1 MKKAQAAFGIKVED
15 PLWVEVERTEQSF
28 KNNITSALKKEQI
41 QIAVVI
47 IKNPKFKKSLKSL
60 LDSKGIPS
68 QFILSSKLFNV
79 KLGVVSNILKQMNTK
94 IGKDLYRLNLPKLKN
109 SLLIGVDLINEGDS
123 RLIGCSATY
132 SQTMT
137 QCFSQVIRQ
146 HPTRLSAEEKKTC
159 KETSQL

>member
-68 QFILSSKLFNV
+68 
-79 KLGVVSNILKQMNTK
+79 
-94 IGKDLYRLNLPKLKN
+94 
-109 SLLIGVDLINEGDS
+109 
-123 RLIGCSATY
+123 
-132 SQTMT
+132 
-137 QCFSQVIRQ
+137 
-146 HPTRLSAEEKKTC
+146 
-159 KETSQL
+159 